1 MLFPEPMFPSTKTVK
16 GRGAVAGL
24 TRGTVVLAVAS
35 DLSSITDRILVTDSE
50 NLSHILKDL
59 TRLVSITESLARQ
72 DATVTRVSNNAMPIN
87 ANGW

>member
-1 MLFPEPMFPSTKTVK
+1 M
-16 GRGAVAGL
+16 
-24 TRGTVVLAVAS
+24 AVAS

-59 TRLVSITESLARQ
+59 TRLVSITEGLARQ
-72 DATVTRVSNNAMPIN
+72 YATVTRVSNNAMPIN